1 VPYSRTNSSFCRFEY
16 WKSLQSSQTT
26 YWNTI
31 HVIYYLSHWLSKWN
45 ICLLTIFRF
54 FIPFSTVYLFKNDS
68 SFSRFVYLINL
79 PADSTM
85 PNLEISKNAHTLITI
100 YQNNTSVMWFV
111 TRSSYIVCIKTVHLT
126 IQDWYSWPR
135 VFFLKLFMW
144 MIRLIDLQLKLTF
157 SYIFFFSF

>member
-1 VPYSRTNSSFCRFEY
+1 MPYSRTNSSFCRFEY
-16 WKSLQSSQTT
+16 WKSVHSSQTT

-31 HVIYYLSHWLSKWN
+31 HVIYYLNHWLSKRN

-54 FIPFSTVYLFKNDS
+54 FIPFSTLYLFKNDS

-85 PNLEISKNAHTLITI
+85 LNLEKSKNAHTLITI

-126 IQDWYSWPR
+126 IQDWYSWAR
-135 VFFLKLFMW
+135 VFFL
-144 MIRLIDLQLKLTF
+144 
-157 SYIFFFSF
+157 SYLCDWFDW

>member
-1 VPYSRTNSSFCRFEY
+1 MPYSRTNSGFYCRFEY
-16 WKSLQSSQTT
+16 WKSVHSSQTT

-31 HVIYYLSHWLSKWN
+31 HVIYYLNHWLSKRN

-54 FIPFSTVYLFKNDS
+54 FIPFSTLYLFKNDS

-79 PADSTM
+79 PAASTM
-85 PNLEISKNAHTLITI
+85 PNLENSKNAHTLISI

-111 TRSSYIVCIKTVHLT
+111 TWSSYIVCIKTVHLT

-135 VFFLKLFMW
+135 VFFL
-144 MIRLIDLQLKLTF
+144 
-157 SYIFFFSF
+157 SYLCDCLDW